1 MNNSY
6 TNSKLISN
14 NNGNGIIRLMADQ
27 NQRSVNDPGV
37 VQLISPFINNLNASG
52 TYLCIS

>member
-6 TNSKLISN
+6 TNSN

-52 TYLCIS
+52 TYLRIS

>member
-37 VQLISPFINNLNASG
+37 VQLIAPFINNLNASG
-52 TYLCIS
+52 TYLRIS

>member
-6 TNSKLISN
+6 TNSN
-14 NNGNGIIRLMADQ
+14 NNGNGIILLMADQ

-37 VQLISPFINNLNASG
+37 VQLIAPFTNNLNASC
-52 TYLCIS
+52 TYLWIS